1 MLRRISN
8 MKLRRWNIYIDERR
22 IPKFQLTQNDKTEN
36 RNDNKDNI
44 KHSKVNTEVNN
55 KVKKETKTIA
65 INKENA
71 PVTGDNAK
79 ADGADGFNEAKVSTI
94 VRQDARTL
102 VVVMIDCYLYKYD

>member
-1 MLRRISN
+1 

-36 RNDNKDNI
+36 RNDNKDDI
-44 KHSKVNTEVNN
+44 KHSKVNTEVNIIKEVNN
-55 KVKKETKTIA
+55 KIKKETKTIA
-65 INKENA
+65 INKVNA